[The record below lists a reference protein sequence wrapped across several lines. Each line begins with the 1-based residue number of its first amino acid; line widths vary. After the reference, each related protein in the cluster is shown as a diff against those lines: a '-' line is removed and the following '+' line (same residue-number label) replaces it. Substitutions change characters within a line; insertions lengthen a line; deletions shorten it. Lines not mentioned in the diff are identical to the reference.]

1 MGEKEN
7 KNNKI
12 NERYKVVVVGM
23 TLAFVMILL
32 QLINLQ
38 IIRGEYYDEQ
48 SQMKLLAERDI
59 VAPRGNIVDRNGVPI
74 AINRVGYTVK
84 LAKTGL
90 NENQT
95 SELILKLIDVFEK
108 NGDSYEQNLSNYLTF
123 NPLAFGPKLKTQEAL
138 ESWKK
143 DMVMK
148 KEDMDLLGTP
158 EDVFKYFRK
167 KFYIEDKYTDE
178 EAYKIMIIKYDILIK
193 GYSATNPLLIAKDVS
208 AQTVAQIEERHHEFP
223 GVIIDIVPQRKYVNA
238 SPVGHILGY
247 IGVISG
253 EEYQK
258 YKDNGYGMN
267 DMIGKLGIEKTQES
281 QLRGIN
287 GKKRVEVD
295 TKGRLTAELSSE
307 PAIPGND
314 VVLTIDLR
322 LQKVAMESLKQNIE
336 LIKSQADNKK
346 NFGDANAGAAVAIDV
361 NTGEVLALASY
372 PTYDPSV
379 FLAGPQDKEAQK
391 IIQDLIQGKGEYSW
405 YNRAIQGRYAP
416 GSTFKPL
423 TSIAGLETGAITPQ
437 NSYITDRGTHVIGG
451 WTFKCM
457 EYPTTGHGRI
467 DLTRA
472 LATSCNIYFHELGVK
487 IGIDNIDLWAKRFG
501 LGEYTGIELPSEE
514 KGIRANKTTKK
525 ELRNDDWR
533 PADTAQTA
541 IGQFDNAFTPIQLAS
556 YVSTL
561 ANGGK
566 KYKPHI
572 VKEIRKHDGSIVLK
586 SEPEYEDLQIK
597 KETIDLVHKG
607 MVEVANAQDGTA
619 NRIFDDLKPIIV
631 AGKTGTPETGFEHL
645 GQSSNGL
652 FIAYAPADNPQIAV
666 AVVIEHGVWGS
677 YAAPVAKDI
686 LKEYFGM
693 NSDKLPQDG
702 IVPDQPQLT
711 R

>member
-23 TLAFVMILL
+23 ILAFVLILL

-48 SQMKLLAERDI
+48 SQMKLLSERDI

-74 AINRVGYTVK
+74 AINRIGYTVK
-84 LAKTGL
+84 IAKTGL
-90 NENQT
+90 NENEK
-95 SELILKLIDVFEK
+95 SELILKLINVFEK

-123 NPLAFGPKLKTQEAL
+123 NPLEFGPKLKSQEAL

-148 KEDMDLLGTP
+148 KEDMELLGTP
-158 EDVFKYFRK
+158 VDVFRYFRK
-167 KFYIEDKYTDE
+167 KFFIEDNYSDE
-178 EAYKIMIIKYDILIK
+178 EAYKIMIIKYDMLIK
-193 GYSATNPLLIAKDVS
+193 GYTATNPLLIAKDVS
-208 AQTVAQIEERHHEFP
+208 AQTVAQIEERHHEFR
-223 GVIIDIVPQRKYVNA
+223 GVIIDVVPQRKYVNA
-238 SPVGHILGY
+238 SPVAHILGY

-253 EEYQK
+253 EEYQN

-267 DMIGKLGIEKTQES
+267 DMIGKLGIEKTQEV

-295 TKGRLTAELSSE
+295 TNGRLTAELSSE

-322 LQKVAMESLKQNIE
+322 LQKAAMESLKQNIE
-336 LIKSQADNKK
+336 QIRSNADNKK
-346 NFGDANAGAAVAIDV
+346 NFGDAFAGAAVAIDV
-361 NTGEVLALASY
+361 NSGEILALASN

-379 FLAGPQDKEAQK
+379 FLAGSQDEEAQK
-391 IIQDLIQGKGEYSW
+391 TIQDLIQGNGEYSW

-423 TSIAGLETGAITPQ
+423 TGIAGLETGVITPQ
-437 NSYITDRGTHVIGG
+437 NSYITDKGTHVIGG

-457 EYPTTGHGRI
+457 EYPTYGHGRI
-467 DLTRA
+467 DLVKA

-487 IGIDNIDLWAKRFG
+487 TSIENIDLWAKRFG
-501 LGEYTGIELPSEE
+501 LGELTGIELPSEN
-514 KGIRANKTTKK
+514 KGIRANMATKR

-541 IGQFDNAFTPIQLAS
+541 IGQFDNAFTPIQMAS

-561 ANGGK
+561 ANGGRR
-566 KYKPHI
+566 YKVHI

-586 SEPEYEDLQIK
+586 SEPEYDDLQIK
-597 KETIDLVHKG
+597 KETIELVHRG

-619 NRIFDDLKPIIV
+619 NKVFDDLKPIIV

-645 GQSSNGL
+645 GQSSNGV

-693 NSDKLPQDG
+693 NSDNLPQDG
-702 IVPDQPQLT
+702 IVPDEAQLI